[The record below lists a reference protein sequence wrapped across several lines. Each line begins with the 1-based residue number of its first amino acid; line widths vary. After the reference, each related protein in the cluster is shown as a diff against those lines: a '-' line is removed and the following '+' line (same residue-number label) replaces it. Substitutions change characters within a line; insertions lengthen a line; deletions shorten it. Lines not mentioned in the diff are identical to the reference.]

1 MINSHQS
8 SLVTRQVAQTSLS
21 VIFFL
26 FAAAIIPARDVPP
39 DTGFILVDF
48 PQVFLPQAKLP
59 EAELPQVQLPKI
71 NTAPVVLP
79 KGEYL

>member
-1 MINSHQS
+1 MKPLLL
-8 SLVTRQVAQTSLS
+8 LVVL
-21 VIFFL
+21 V

-39 DTGFILVDF
+39 DTGFIPVNF
-48 PQVFLPQAKLP
+48 PEVFLPKARLP
-59 EAELPQVQLPKI
+59 ETELPKVELPKI